1 MASDIFGSTARTRE
15 EPPEVSTLELFFDL
29 VFVFGFIQVVE
40 YMSYNLT
47 WVGMTRGIA
56 LLGALWWAWVT
67 YSWLTDA
74 IPAEEILAERLVI
87 LTAATGMFVVAVTVP
102 GAFDEHALIFGGAYF
117 VVRVLH
123 VGLYTLSTD
132 PETQQAIRRLAPG
145 FLGGPA
151 LLIVAGFCDG
161 IVQGGLW
168 AVALAIDYSAPY
180 IRGNEGF
187 TIYAQHF
194 VERYRLIV
202 IIALGEILIKMGFSA
217 TELSLGSRQILGIV
231 LGMGFVITLWWLYF
245 DYLVSAA
252 ECRLANTEG
261 SERALRALIS
271 YSYVHFFLVGGI
283 VFSALGIQAA
293 IANLGSPLELIPATA
308 LYGGGALFLSG
319 RGVFQWRETDD
330 ISAPGLIIAVVIC
343 LAIPL
348 GIRLPALTTLGFIFI
363 LFAGLVTYEVK
374 DQKLRGTR

>member
-1 MASDIFGSTARTRE
+1 MASDLFGSATRTRE
-15 EPPEVSTLELFFDL
+15 ESPEVSTLELFFDL

-40 YMSYNLT
+40 FMSYNPT
-47 WVGMTRGIA
+47 WIGIIRGIA

-87 LTAATGMFVVAVTVP
+87 LIAATGMFVVAVTVP

-132 PETQQAIRRLAPG
+132 PETQRGIRRLAPG

-151 LLIVAGFCDG
+151 LLIIAGFFDG
-161 IVQGGLW
+161 IIQGALW

-180 IRGNEGF
+180 IRGNEDF
-187 TIYAQHF
+187 TIYAEHF

-261 SERALRALIS
+261 PERALRALIS
-271 YSYVHFFLVGGI
+271 YSYIHFFLVGGI
-283 VFSALGIQAA
+283 IFSALGIQAA
-293 IANLGSPLELIPATA
+293 IADLGSPLELIPATA
-308 LYGGGALFLSG
+308 LYGGGALFLVG
-319 RGVFQWRETDD
+319 RGVFQWRETDH
-330 ISAPGLIIAVVIC
+330 ISVVGLIVAVAIC

-348 GIRLPALTTLGFIFI
+348 GIRLPALTALGFIFI

-374 DQKLRGTR
+374 DQKLLGTR